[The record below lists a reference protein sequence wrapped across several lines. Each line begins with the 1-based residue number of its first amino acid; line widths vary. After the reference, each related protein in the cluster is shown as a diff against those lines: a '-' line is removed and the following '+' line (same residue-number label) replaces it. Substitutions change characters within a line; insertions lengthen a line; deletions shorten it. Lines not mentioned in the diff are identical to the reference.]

1 MGRSQSDI
9 FVNVSRTHS
18 YLDVSQSQPM
28 SLLSLSDGYKML
40 KEKKIKLM
48 SMLFKIQRLSNNKVV
63 TQVFGIY
70 KSGMYNLDRFE
81 FQFGR
86 LLYCEENPVSQIIG
100 LFVLVDDQLEVKF
113 HRQLPNFNNLTD
125 MQHAITFEKFDLSKS
140 KLISRTYKQS
150 VLLQTIGQAQIASIC
165 HFKSITITCNLHCE
179 HYFQFNGNYFT
190 IFCQTQF

>member
-63 TQVFGIY
+63 T
-70 KSGMYNLDRFE
+70 
-81 FQFGR
+81 
-86 LLYCEENPVSQIIG
+86 
-100 LFVLVDDQLEVKF
+100 
-113 HRQLPNFNNLTD
+113 
-125 MQHAITFEKFDLSKS
+125 
-140 KLISRTYKQS
+140 
-150 VLLQTIGQAQIASIC
+150 
-165 HFKSITITCNLHCE
+165 
-179 HYFQFNGNYFT
+179 
-190 IFCQTQF
+190 